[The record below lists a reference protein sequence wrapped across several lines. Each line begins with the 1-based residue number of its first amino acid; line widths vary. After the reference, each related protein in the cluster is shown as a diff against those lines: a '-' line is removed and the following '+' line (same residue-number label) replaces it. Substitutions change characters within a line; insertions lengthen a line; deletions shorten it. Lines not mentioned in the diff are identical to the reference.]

1 MIFKVFSWTALNNV
15 ESWNSDGHLFYYSF
29 NIHILNDCYVL
40 GSVPGNKD
48 VKSLELRSSG
58 TNAISNRLMWEELLE
73 TSLWL
78 QELRLILLEQFV
90 KWRNIYED

>member
-1 MIFKVFSWTALNNV
+1 MSWTTLNNV
-15 ESWNSDGHLFYYSF
+15 KSWDSDGHLFYYPF
-29 NIHILNDCYVL
+29 NIDILNNCHVL
-40 GSVPGNKD
+40 GSVPGNKN

-58 TNAISNRLMWEELLE
+58 TNAISNKLMWEELLM

-78 QELRLILLEQFV
+78 QELRLVSSEQFV